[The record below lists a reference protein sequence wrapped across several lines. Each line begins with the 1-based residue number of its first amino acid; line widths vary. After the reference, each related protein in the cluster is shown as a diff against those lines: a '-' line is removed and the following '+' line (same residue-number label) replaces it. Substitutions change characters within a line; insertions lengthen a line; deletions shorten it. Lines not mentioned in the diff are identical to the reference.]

1 MLQAVLHRLIK
12 ESEGALE
19 LVDASDLVPGL
30 KFSPGLT
37 YWELAVKEC
46 NEFYSSFDQ
55 VPEEHHTVV
64 RPQMFPPS
72 KEDAPLFGL
81 EKSMR
86 ILPHYQNTGGFFVA
100 ALKKTKLMPWERKQK
115 EEAVFVVD
123 SEQEKVDGATDGVTD
138 GDTRVE
144 EKHVPWG
151 PQRKKRRIYGY
162 KEDPYVFFQEDE
174 PVWQGIRDFY
184 AFECNEKSAFKPT
197 NLLTRSKEGKK
208 KNLYFC
214 SETVKHLVQAN
225 EEHCKIINT
234 GVKAFV
240 RCDNRNMSC
249 EFRLANEGLPSS
261 SSVIGQRRRI
271 EVTKDDLIVLLNHP
285 DPAHPPQM
293 ERMSEQTKNRIQEIE
308 SGSCLLVYNEPENDF
323 TLNVVG
329 WRGAKTIRAYIDLND
344 AIHMLRLLDAD
355 VSRFEINKFEKKKE
369 LKAAAAAAAEAEAKD
384 EEMEMEQDSPR
395 ENVAAATEQDV
406 KVE

>member
-1 MLQAVLHRLIK
+1 MFQSVLHRLIK

-30 KFSPGLT
+30 KFSSGLT
-37 YWELAVKEC
+37 HWELTVKEC

-55 VPEEHHTVV
+55 VPEEYHTVI

-115 EEAVFVVD
+115 EEAVIVVD
-123 SEQEKVDGATDGVTD
+123 SEQEKVDGTTDGIAD
-138 GDTRVE
+138 GDAKVE

-162 KEDPYVFFQEDE
+162 KEDPFVFFQENE

-184 AFECNEKSAFKPT
+184 DIECNEKSAFKPT
-197 NLLTRSKEGKK
+197 SLLTRSHVGKK

-225 EEHCKIINT
+225 EENCKIINT

-261 SSVIGQRRRI
+261 SSVIGQKRRVQ
-271 EVTKDDLIVLLNHP
+271 VTKDDLIVLLNHP
-285 DPAHPPQM
+285 DPVHPP
-293 ERMSEQTKNRIQEIE
+293 ELEKMSEPTRNRIAEIE

-329 WRGAKTIRAYIDLND
+329 WRGAKTIRAYVDLND
-344 AIHMLRLLDAD
+344 SIHMLRLLGAD

-369 LKAAAAAAAEAEAKD
+369 LEAAAAAVAEAKD
-384 EEMEMEQDSPR
+384 EEMEQDFSS
-395 ENVAAATEQDV
+395 ENIAAATEEDV
-406 KVE
+406 KVA

>member
-1 MLQAVLHRLIK
+1 MIK

-37 YWELAVKEC
+37 HWDLAVKEC

-55 VPEEHHTVV
+55 VPEEYHTVV

-72 KEDAPLFGL
+72 KEDAALFGL

-115 EEAVFVVD
+115 EEALVVVD
-123 SEQEKVDGATDGVTD
+123 SEQEKVDGATDGD
-138 GDTRVE
+138 AKVE

-162 KEDPYVFFQEDE
+162 KEDPYVFFQESE
-174 PVWQGIRDFY
+174 PVWQGISDFY
-184 AFECNEKSAFKPT
+184 AIECNEKSAFKPT
-197 NLLTRSKEGKK
+197 NLLTRSHEGKK

-225 EEHCKIINT
+225 EENCKIINT

-240 RCDNRNMSC
+240 RCDNRNMNC

-261 SSVIGQRRRI
+261 SSVIGQKRRVN
-271 EVTKDDLIVLLNHP
+271 VTKDDLIVLLNHP
-285 DPAHPPQM
+285 DPAHPPEM
-293 ERMSEQTKNRIQEIE
+293 EKLSDQTKTRIQEIE
-308 SGSCLLVYNEPENDF
+308 SGSCLLVYNEPENNF

-329 WRGAKTIRAYIDLND
+329 WRGAKTIRAYVDLND
-344 AIHMLRLLDAD
+344 SIHMLRLLGAD

-369 LKAAAAAAAEAEAKD
+369 LEAAAAKD
-384 EEMEMEQDSPR
+384 EKMEQDLPS
-395 ENVAAATEQDV
+395 ENVATATKEDAN
-406 KVE
+406 VE

>member
-1 MLQAVLHRLIK
+1 MNDFLNNFVLFQAVLHRLIK

-30 KFSPGLT
+30 KCSPGLT

-46 NEFYSSFDQ
+46 NEFYSAFDQ
-55 VPEEHHTVV
+55 VPEEYHTVV

-100 ALKKTKLMPWERKQK
+100 ALKKTKLMPWERKLK
-115 EEAVFVVD
+115 EEAAVVVG
-123 SEQEKVDGATDGVTD
+123 SEQEHVDGATDVD
-138 GDTRVE
+138 AKVE
-144 EKHVPWG
+144 EKNVPWG

-174 PVWQGIRDFY
+174 PVWQGIKDFY
-184 AFECNEKSAFKPT
+184 AIECNETSAFKPT
-197 NLLTRSKEGKK
+197 NLLTRSIEGKK

-225 EEHCKIINT
+225 EEKCKIINT

-261 SSVIGQRRRI
+261 SSVIGQKRRV
-271 EVTKDDLIVLLNHP
+271 ELTKDDLIVLLNHP
-285 DPAHPPQM
+285 DPAHPP
-293 ERMSEQTKNRIQEIE
+293 ELEKMSEPTKNRIQEIE
-308 SGSCLLVYNEPENDF
+308 SGSCLLVYNEQGTDF

-329 WRGAKTIRAYIDLND
+329 WRGAKTIRAYVDIND
-344 AIHMLRLLDAD
+344 SIHMLRLLGAD

-369 LKAAAAAAAEAEAKD
+369 LEAAAAKD
-384 EEMEMEQDSPR
+384 EEMEQDAFS
-395 ENVAAATEQDV
+395 ENVAAATEKDV
-406 KVE
+406 KIE